1 MNIFPIF
8 TSGSGQSPFTDK
20 FRRKL
25 TFRADLSLNMIPS
38 IPPKV
43 RVQSFDPAQSGEKA
57 CRVLVVED
65 DASSRRAL
73 TMLLKLNGIE
83 TSYAATRSEALRR
96 LDEHPLCVL
105 LDLMLPDGN
114 GVAVLEHIR
123 QHELP
128 IRVAV
133 TSGAANWESLL
144 DGARPDAYFAKPL
157 DFEKLVTWITTT
169 C

>member
-1 MNIFPIF
+1 MIPPII
-8 TSGSGQSPFTDK
+8 SKDRLQS
-20 FRRKL
+20 
-25 TFRADLSLNMIPS
+25 ADLEQPGPTL
-38 IPPKV
+38 
-43 RVQSFDPAQSGEKA
+43 GH
-57 CRVLVVED
+57 VLVVED

-73 TMLLKLNGIE
+73 TLLLKLRGFH
-83 TSYAATRSEALRR
+83 ATFASTRAEALRR
-96 LDEHPLCVL
+96 LAEHPLCVL

-114 GVAVLEHIR
+114 GAEVLEHIR
-123 QHELP
+123 KNRLP

-157 DFEKLVTWITTT
+157 DFEGLVRWITRE